1 MILLNPVSD
10 PDDWTLVQ
18 PVMEFFRH
26 GANFSQGPP
35 YIVSGSAV

>member
-1 MILLNPVSD
+1 MVLLNAVSD

-26 GANFSQGPP
+26 GANFSQEPP
-35 YIVSGSAV
+35 YIVLGSAV

>member
-1 MILLNPVSD
+1 MVLLNPVPD

-35 YIVSGSAV
+35 CIALENAV